1 MASNDEPAQ
10 PPLAKENTVA
20 YLTRIVHA
28 PALPN
33 AQTPLRVVC
42 LLVLAVAL
50 AFGPQPQSAIGL
62 IAVTLLALSFGQ
74 VPAKK

>member
-1 MASNDEPAQ
+1 MMCAAAPA
-10 PPLAKENTVA
+10 PKESTVA
-20 YLTRIVHA
+20 YITRVVHA

-42 LLVLAVAL
+42 LLVLAIAL
-50 AFGPQPQSAIGL
+50 AFSPQPQSFVGM

-74 VPAKK
+74 VPGKK